1 MMDVRYDAQSEAWDL
16 AWQEVLLRV
25 RLADG
30 TLIGEYF
37 GPARTA
43 VPVDLPEP
51 YREDTLWTFAEAS
64 VRLAPDDRLARWS
77 LRSWSQPEPT
87 TLALSLQAM
96 DLPLKAELQFLVDDE
111 TGLLHRR
118 SLLHHTGDGPTLHIS
133 HAGSMAVLLPP
144 DIREVVHLA
153 GRWGA
158 ETQVQ
163 RMLLPQSPL
172 LLENRAGRTGFEF
185 APYVALRAPGWT
197 YVGELMWSGNWQLYV
212 RRLPDGRVAVS
223 GGLNPWGLNHRLRPG
238 EELVLPNAL
247 LACVPG
253 DLNAATRRLH
263 DYRRRHL
270 RPDND
275 REVPVQFNSW
285 YPHQGEPPVEKMKE
299 FAATAAGLGCEV
311 FVLDAGWY
319 TTETEDPDE
328 WWWSRT
334 GDWVVNRR
342 LFPNGL
348 EELSTYCRE
357 LGLSFG
363 LWFEPEA
370 VSPNAVVRRTHPEWL
385 HHIDG
390 RSTPSDQRA
399 ILHLGV
405 PEARA
410 FVRERILGVL
420 RATGAVWMK
429 WDFNTNLRQGGW
441 APGLSEELTCRDPLI
456 SHYEGLYRLQNEL
469 REAAPELTLEMCS
482 SGGGRFDPE
491 ILSHAHTNWMSD
503 QTRPLMNLAI
513 HFGSHLAHCAVECND
528 WLIEWPPH
536 DGLQRGQDVDERGD
550 LAFRTRVAM
559 LGTFGI
565 SAPVDRWTAEDVA
578 SVKRHVVWYKET
590 VRPLVHAGDQYL
602 LTEAP
607 PLNGEGDWAAVWYA
621 AKDGERGVLFA
632 FRLAG
637 EQTQGSFAL
646 PGLRPD
652 ARYRLRTPEGW
663 SAMRRGTELAD
674 GLAVTAD
681 APFRSALVAVER
693 ANGPGGEP

>member
-1 MMDVRYDAQSEAWDL
+1 MMDVRHDAQSEAWDL
-16 AWQEVLLRV
+16 AWQEVLLRI

-37 GPARTA
+37 GPARSA

-51 YREDTLWTFAEAS
+51 YREDALWTFAEAS

-77 LRSWSQPEPT
+77 LRSWSQSEPT

-96 DLPLKAELQFLVDDE
+96 DLPLKAELRFLVDDE

-118 SLLHHTGDGPTLHIS
+118 SLLHHTGDGPALHIS

-144 DIREVVHLA
+144 DVREVVHLA

-197 YVGELMWSGNWQLYV
+197 YVGELMWSGNWQLSV

-223 GGLNPWGLNHRLRPG
+223 GGLNSWGFHHHLRPG
-238 EELVLPNAL
+238 ESLVLPGAL

-253 DLNAATRRLH
+253 DLSAATRRLH

-270 RPDND
+270 RPDNN
-275 REVPVQFNSW
+275 RPIPVQFNSW
-285 YPHQGEPPVEKMKE
+285 YPYQGEPPVEKMKE
-299 FAATAAGLGCEV
+299 FASTAAELGCEV

-342 LFPNGL
+342 LFPDGL
-348 EELSTYCRE
+348 EDLSTYCRARG
-357 LGLSFG
+357 LGFG
-363 LWFEPEA
+363 IWFEPEA
-370 VSPNAVVRRTHPEWL
+370 VSPNAVIRRTHPEWL
-385 HHIDG
+385 HTIEG
-390 RSTPSDQRA
+390 QPTPPDQRA

-410 FVRERILGVL
+410 FVRERILSIL
-420 RATGAVWMK
+420 QATGAVWMK
-429 WDFNTNLRQGGW
+429 WDFNANLHQGGW
-441 APGLSEELTCRDPLI
+441 DPRLPEDLTSRDPLI
-456 SHYEGLYRLQNEL
+456 AHYEGVYRLQDEL
-469 REAAPELTLEMCS
+469 RMAVPELTLEMCS

-503 QTRPLMNLAI
+503 QTQPLMNLAI
-513 HFGSHLAHCAVECND
+513 HFGSQLAHCAVECND

-536 DGLQRGQDVDERGD
+536 DGLHRQQEVDQRGD
-550 LAFRTRVAM
+550 LAFRTRIAM

-565 SAPVDRWTAEDVA
+565 SAPVGQWTSDDVSA
-578 SVKRHVVWYKET
+578 VKDHVSWYKET
-590 VRPLVHAGDQYL
+590 VRPLVNAGDQYM

-607 PLNGEGDWAAVWYA
+607 PLDGEGDWAAVWYA
-621 AKDGERGVLFA
+621 AKDARRGVLFA
-632 FRLAG
+632 FRLASS
-637 EQTQGSFAL
+637 QAQRSFAL
-646 PGLRPD
+646 PGLVPE

-663 SAMRRGTELAD
+663 STVRGGAELAD
-674 GLAVTAD
+674 GLVVTAE
-681 APFRSALVAVER
+681 APFRSVLIAIEGV
-693 ANGPGGEP
+693 

>member
-1 MMDVRYDAQSEAWDL
+1 MDVRHGAQTETWELS
-16 AWQEVLLRV
+16 WQEVLLRI
-25 RLADG
+25 RLTDG
-30 TLIGEYF
+30 TLFCEHF

-43 VPVDLPEP
+43 VSVDLPEP
-51 YREDTLWTFAEAS
+51 YREDTLWTFTEAS
-64 VRLAPDDRLARWS
+64 VRFAPDDRPVRWS
-77 LRSWSQPEPT
+77 LRDWSQPEPT
-87 TLALSLQAM
+87 TLALGLEAM
-96 DLPLKAELQFLVDDE
+96 DLPLQADLKFLVDDE
-111 TGLLHRR
+111 TGLLRR
-118 SLLHHTGDGPTLHIS
+118 QTLLRHTSDSPTLQIG
-133 HAGSMAVLLPP
+133 HAGSMAVLLPA
-144 DIREVVHLA
+144 DVREVVHLA

-163 RMLLPQSPL
+163 RVRLPQSPL

-197 YVGELMWSGNWQLYV
+197 YVAEMMWSGNWQLYV

-223 GGLNPWGLNHRLRPG
+223 GGLNPWGLRHNLRPG
-238 EELVLPNAL
+238 ESLMLPDAL

-263 DYRRRHL
+263 DYRRRRL

-275 REVPVQFNSW
+275 RSIPVQFNSW
-285 YPHQGEPPVEKMKE
+285 YPYQGEPPVDKMKE
-299 FAATAAGLGCEV
+299 FASTAVELGCEV

-348 EELSTYCRE
+348 EDLSTYCRE
-357 LGLSFG
+357 RGLGFG
-363 LWFEPEA
+363 IWFEPEA
-370 VSPNAVVRRTHPEWL
+370 VSPNAVIRRTQPEWL
-385 HHIDG
+385 HTIDG
-390 RSTPSDQRA
+390 QPTLPDQRG

-410 FVRERILGVL
+410 FVRERILSVL

-441 APGLSEELTCRDPLI
+441 NPRLPDDLTSRDPLI
-456 SHYEGLYRLQNEL
+456 AHYEGVYRLQDEL
-469 REAAPELTLEMCS
+469 RAAVPELTLEMCS

-503 QTRPLMNLAI
+503 QTQPLMNLAI
-513 HFGSHLAHCAVECND
+513 HFGSQLAHCAVECND

-536 DGLQRGQDVDERGD
+536 DGLQRQQEVDQRGD
-550 LAFRTRVAM
+550 LAFRTRIAM

-565 SAPVDRWTAEDVA
+565 SAPVGRWTAEDIA
-578 SVKRHVVWYKET
+578 AVKEHVSWYKET
-590 VRPLVHAGDQYL
+590 VRPLLNVEDQYL
-602 LTEAP
+602 LTDAP
-607 PLNGEGDWAAVWYA
+607 PLDGEGDWAAVWYA
-621 AKDGERGVLFA
+621 AKDARRGVLFA
-632 FRLAG
+632 FRLASG
-637 EQTQGSFAL
+637 QAQRSFAL
-646 PGLRPD
+646 LGLVPE

-663 SAMRRGTELAD
+663 STVRRGAELAD
-674 GLAVTAD
+674 GLVVTAE
-681 APFRSALVAVER
+681 APFRSVLIAIER
-693 ANGPGGEP
+693 V